1 MQDLFKQYL
10 DRNISRATLL
20 QGLSAA
26 GLGAAAAGTIAES
39 LVPLSASAAQAS
51 ATRTLHD
58 TGGTLFVQQL
68 KAAGVKYYFFNPSTG
83 DAPIFN
89 AIADE
94 PSIQLIK
101 GIQEGVVVAM
111 ADGYARMS
119 GKTGVLSIAN
129 VGLPNGMTQLVNAY
143 KDRIPL
149 LITIAAFGTEVS
161 GKDGPQDYEHQELMM
176 QPLTK
181 WWWLTE
187 SGSSIPDT
195 VRRAL
200 KFASTPPGG
209 PVFVSIPDNLLGAPA
224 TGTIIDQSLFD
235 VPMKIRAD
243 ASDVEK
249 VARMLIEAK
258 NPLLS
263 VGDEI
268 AMSNGENEVLE
279 LAELLGLPACGG
291 GEFGVWSKPFP
302 TQHALYLGPVL
313 RNMQFPAGV
322 DVRLNI
328 GNQYGEV
335 AMPGQTLISI
345 RSDPTSLARVGPVDM
360 GLVADPKLCAADLV
374 AAVKSMATADR
385 LRQIA
390 ADRTARCTAYTDG
403 QKQLRQN
410 ILTAFPS
417 GTTNTITLEYL
428 ANELANGLDRD
439 TIYVNDIDSGKKM
452 DPFMKFGPGGMTYVG
467 NGPNILG
474 WGMSAGAGAKLAR
487 PDSPVVAI
495 LGDGAFLFGGPQ
507 PLWTQA
513 RYNIP
518 VTNIVLNNRSYNNE
532 RNRIWTFISGSQF
545 QKGLDL
551 TCYNGSPDVDFVKAS
566 EAFGV
571 QAELV
576 HDPAQVKAALA
587 RAKRANV
594 EGRPYLLEMSIQRD
608 GVGAGSTWYPPF
620 SVAALRTRNV

>member
-1 MQDLFKQYL
+1 MKELFKQFL
-10 DRNISRATLL
+10 DNSISRSQLL
-20 QGLSAA
+20 TGLSAVGLSAA
-26 GLGAAAAGTIAES
+26 ASSAIAES
-39 LVPLSASAAQAS
+39 LVPTSVSAAQAG
-51 ATRTLHD
+51 AVRTVHD
-58 TGGTLFVQQL
+58 TGGMLYVQQL
-68 KAAGVKYYFFNPSTG
+68 KAAGVKYCFCNPSTG
-83 DAPIFN
+83 DAPIYN
-89 AIADE
+89 AFAAE

-101 GIQEGVVVAM
+101 GIQEGVVLAM
-111 ADGYARMS
+111 ADGYARLS
-119 GKTGVLSIAN
+119 GKTGVMSVAN
-129 VGLPNGMTQLVNAY
+129 VGLPNALTQMVNSY

-149 LITIAAFGTEVS
+149 LMVIAAFGTEQS
-161 GKDGPQDYEHQELMM
+161 GKDGPQDYEHQELMT

-187 SGSSIPDT
+187 STSQIPET
-195 VRRAL
+195 TRRAL

-209 PVFVSIPDNLLGAPA
+209 PVFVSIPDNLLAA
-224 TGTIIDQSLFD
+224 TGSADIIDQSLYD

-243 ASDVEK
+243 AGDIEK
-249 VARMLIEAK
+249 VAQMLLDAK
-258 NPLLS
+258 SPLLS

-268 AMSNGENEVLE
+268 TMSNGENEVLE
-279 LAELLGLPACGG
+279 LAELLGLPTCGG

-302 TQHALYLGPVL
+302 TQHALYLGPIL
-313 RNMQFPAGV
+313 RNTQFPGNI

-360 GLVADPKLCAADLV
+360 PLVSDTKLAVADLV
-374 AAVKSMATADR
+374 AALKSIATADR

-390 ADRTARCTAYTDG
+390 ADRSARVAAYTNA

-410 ILTAFPS
+410 ILTAFP
-417 GTTNTITLEYL
+417 GNTNGPIALEQL
-428 ANELANGLDRD
+428 AYELERGLDHD
-439 TIYVNDIDSGKKM
+439 TIYVTDSDSGKRM
-452 DPFMKFGPGGMTYVG
+452 DPFMTFGPGGKTYVG
-467 NGPNILG
+467 TGPNILG
-474 WGMSAGAGAKLAR
+474 WGLSAAAGAKLAR
-487 PDSPVVAI
+487 PDSPVVGI
-495 LGDGAFLFGGPQ
+495 LGDGACLFGGPQ

-532 RNRIWTFISGSQF
+532 RNRIWTFGTGYQF
-545 QKGLDL
+545 QKGLDMM
-551 TCYNGSPDVDFVKAS
+551 CYNGSPDVDFVKAS

-571 QAELV
+571 EAELV
-576 HDPAQVKAALA
+576 KDPSQIRAALA
-587 RAKRANV
+587 RSKRANA
-594 EGRPYLLEMSIQRD
+594 EGRPYFLEMSIQRD